1 MQFRDLKSQYETL
14 KPAIDASIASVIE
27 NTAFISGSQ
36 VTELEKQLADYVGR
50 RYCVTCGNGTDALSM
65 ALMAWKI
72 GPGDAVFVPDF
83 TFFAT
88 AEVVAFEGATPVF
101 VDVEERTFNMD
112 PNRLEAAIQA
122 VLKEGKLT
130 PKAIIPV
137 DLFGLPANYPVIE
150 KIAEQY
156 QLKILE
162 DAAQ

>member
-27 NTAFISGSQ
+27 NTAFISGPQ
-36 VTELEKQLADYVGR
+36 VAELEKQLADYAGR

-101 VDVEERTFNMD
+101 VDVDGDTFNVSVES
-112 PNRLEAAIQA
+112 LEEAVKA
-122 VLKEGKLT
+122 VLAEGKLK
-130 PKAIIPV
+130 PRAIVAV
-137 DLFGLPANYPVIE
+137 DLFGQPADYPRLR
-150 KIAEQY
+150 
-156 QLKILE
+156 QLA
-162 DAAQ
+162 DA